1 MKQYT
6 VQEAAMALGV
16 DVQTLYSWLSRNGNQ
31 AYIDPRNPQQ
41 YLLNQEQVEQLA
53 REHNLAFAGPQAYN
67 NGAVQAVM
75 PSTAPSTVRNQ
86 VPQNNMPVAA
96 MVPQSNAGGRPEDVL
111 PTTSFAPNVINP
123 IMPAKVPE
131 LEPISLEAPV
141 ITIGRMAN
149 NTVVLNHPQVSNYH
163 ARLERGRSGG
173 YRILDLGSTNHVY
186 VNSQLVRARELNPGD
201 TIRIGPFEFTYTGNQ
216 LIQQDNS
223 FRIRVDALHLKSTG
237 NRRTTLLHDI
247 SIDIPPHTLVALV
260 GSSGVGKTTLLNALS
275 GLRPSQK
282 GEVLYNGR
290 DYYDNMAV
298 YNTQLGYVPQD
309 DIVHRDL
316 TVKQAL
322 YYTAKMRLPRDFTR
336 SQIRDRINEVL
347 DEVEMRHRRRF
358 LVRNLSGGE
367 RKRVSIAL
375 ELLANPSIFFLDEPT
390 AGLDPGLERKMVQL
404 LRKLADEGHTVVLVT
419 HATNNVNF
427 CDYVCFLTRG
437 GRLAFY
443 GPPAEAQA
451 YFGTHDY
458 AEIYNSLEPTDDNK
472 HIPKQA
478 EETFKQSPYYER
490 FVREP
495 LNRELAEY
503 EKAPPPPPVIKLAKR
518 GRPWKQ
524 FSLLSRRY
532 LQLLFNDVGNLM
544 ILLLQA
550 PIIGLLLFF
559 LAGAGTFNSTSVTTC
574 PIRSNPVANT
584 GQIVSYD
591 CQHVV
596 DLLKTPPGQ
605 SYAQQ
610 HGQTP
615 QQLLESA
622 IEPNSG
628 ADAQTLLFIMAFAG
642 VMFGCLNGVRSIVRE
657 SAIYRRER
665 MVNLGIVPYTFSK
678 IFVLGIFCLL
688 QSAILVYLVNLKAP
702 FHQGIFLPVVAEV
715 YITVAL
721 TTFSGLMLGLTISAI
736 APNSDRAMSF
746 VPLVLLPQV
755 IFSSI
760 IFNLNTPIL
769 QALGSL
775 FAARWAMAALG
786 SSIGLHGD
794 KLGVDDFSYQ
804 STHFVS
810 LDPATALP
818 NATLHLLL
826 AWGALLA
833 IIIVLAFVIAFFLK
847 RKDVRM

>member
-16 DVQTLYSWLSRNGNQ
+16 DIQTLSNWLSRYGGNQ
-31 AYIDPRNPQQ
+31 AYIDTHNPQQ
-41 YLLNQEQVEQLA
+41 YVLHQAQLEQLA
-53 REHNLAFAGPQAYN
+53 REHNLSLLVPQAYN
-67 NGAVQAVM
+67 NGVMQAGM
-75 PSTAPSTVRNQ
+75 PSTLPPTVSNQ
-86 VPQNNMPVAA
+86 VPQNNLPVTQVMP
-96 MVPQSNAGGRPEDVL
+96 QGNGRGSPENVSTAV
-111 PTTSFAPNVINP
+111 PTTVNNP
-123 IMPAKVPE
+123 IAPANVPD
-131 LEPISLEAPV
+131 LKPIPLEAPL
-141 ITIGRMAN
+141 ITIGRFGN
-149 NTVVLNHPQVSNYH
+149 KTIVLNHPQVSNYH
-163 ARLERGRSGG
+163 ARLERGPSGG
-173 YRILDLGSTNHVY
+173 YRIIDQGSTNHVY

-201 TIRIGPFEFTYTGNQ
+201 TIRIGPFAFAYTGNQ

-223 FRIRVDALHLKSTG
+223 FSIRVDALHLKSTG
-237 NRRTTLLHDI
+237 HRLITLLHDI
-247 SIDIPPHTLVALV
+247 SIDIPPRTLVALV

-275 GLRPSQK
+275 GLRPAQK
-282 GEVLYNGR
+282 GEVLFNSQ
-290 DYYDNMAV
+290 DYYDNLAL

-309 DIVHRDL
+309 DIVHLDL
-316 TVKQAL
+316 SVQQAL
-322 YYTAKMRLPRDFTR
+322 YYTARMRLPGDFTH
-336 SQIRDRINEVL
+336 SQIKERVNEVL
-347 DEVEMRHRRRF
+347 DEVEMRPRRRH
-358 LVRNLSGGE
+358 LVRSLSGGE

-404 LRKLADEGHTVVLVT
+404 LRKLADKGHTIVLVT

-427 CDYVCFLTRG
+427 CDYVCFLARG

-443 GPPAEAQA
+443 GPPTEAKA
-451 YFGTHDY
+451 YFGTNDY
-458 AEIYNSLEPTDDNK
+458 AEIYNSLEPMDDNK
-472 HIPKQA
+472 NIPKQA
-478 EETFKQSPYYER
+478 EENFKRSPYYQR

-495 LNRELAEY
+495 LDRELAEY

-532 LQLLFNDVGNLM
+532 LHLLFNDAGNLM

-550 PIIGLLLFF
+550 PIIGLILFY
-559 LAGAGTFNSTSVTTC
+559 LAGTGTFHSTSVTTC

-596 DLLKTPPGQ
+596 ELLKTPQGQ

-610 HGQTP
+610 HGKTP

-622 IEPNSG
+622 IMPNSG

-657 SAIYRRER
+657 APIYRRER
-665 MVNLGIVPYTFSK
+665 MVNLGIAPYMFSK
-678 IFVLGIFCLL
+678 IVVLGIFCFM

-702 FHQGIFLPVVAEV
+702 FHQGIFLPVLAEV
-715 YITVAL
+715 YITIAL
-721 TTFSGLMLGLTISAI
+721 TTFSGLMLGLAISAI

-755 IFSSI
+755 IFSGI

-769 QALGSL
+769 QVLGAF
-775 FAARWAMAALG
+775 FAARWAMAGLG

-818 NATLHLLL
+818 GATMHLLL
-826 AWGALLA
+826 VWGALMA
-833 IIIVLAFVIAFFLK
+833 IIVALGFVIAFFLK
-847 RKDVRM
+847 RKDVHV